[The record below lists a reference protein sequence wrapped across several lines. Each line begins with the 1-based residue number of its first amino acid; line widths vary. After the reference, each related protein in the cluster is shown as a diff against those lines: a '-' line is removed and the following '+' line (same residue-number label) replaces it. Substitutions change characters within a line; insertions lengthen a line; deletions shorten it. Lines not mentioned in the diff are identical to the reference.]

1 MKIEI
6 KNVSKK
12 FKNNLVLDK
21 VNLTFTTGHI
31 YGLKGRNGS
40 GKSVFLK
47 ILAGLYTPSE
57 GEVLFDNK
65 KFNPKKEYP
74 PNMRALIENP
84 TFFANMTGYE
94 NLKLLAKIQGKISDK
109 EILEA
114 FELVNLISEK
124 DKKYNKYSLGMK
136 QKLGIA
142 QVFMED
148 PEILILDEVFN
159 GLEEN
164 TVLKL
169 KDYLKE
175 IKKEKIIIITS
186 HQKED
191 LELLCDKIYFFDNGV
206 VKDEE

>member
-40 GKSVFLK
+40 GKSIFLK

-114 FELVNLISEK
+114 LELVNLISEK

-142 QVFMED
+142 QVFMEN

>member
-21 VNLTFTTGHI
+21 VNLTITTGHI

-114 FELVNLISEK
+114 LELVNLISEK

>member
-47 ILAGLYTPSE
+47 ILAGLYIPSE

-65 KFNPKKEYP
+65 KFNSKKEYP

-114 FELVNLISEK
+114 LELVNLISEK

-142 QVFMED
+142 QVFMEN

>member
-6 KNVSKK
+6 KNVNKK

-114 FELVNLISEK
+114 LELVNLISEK

>member
-47 ILAGLYTPSE
+47 ILAGLYIPSE

-114 FELVNLISEK
+114 LELVNLISEK

-142 QVFMED
+142 QVFMEN

>member
-47 ILAGLYTPSE
+47 ILAGLYIPSE

-114 FELVNLISEK
+114 LELVNLISEK

>member
-114 FELVNLISEK
+114 LELVNLISEK

-142 QVFMED
+142 QVFMEN

-191 LELLCDKIYFFDNGV
+191 LEFLCDKIYFFDNGV

>member
-65 KFNPKKEYP
+65 KFNPKKEHP

-114 FELVNLISEK
+114 LELVNLISEK

-136 QKLGIA
+136 QKLGIV

>member
-21 VNLTFTTGHI
+21 VNLTFITGHI

-47 ILAGLYTPSE
+47 ILAGLYIPSE

-114 FELVNLISEK
+114 LELVNLISEK

-142 QVFMED
+142 QVFMEN

>member
-94 NLKLLAKIQGKISDK
+94 NLKLLAKIKGKISDK

-114 FELVNLISEK
+114 LELVNLISEK

>member
-74 PNMRALIENP
+74 TNMRALIENP

-114 FELVNLISEK
+114 LELVNLISEK

>member
-114 FELVNLISEK
+114 LELVNLISEK

-175 IKKEKIIIITS
+175 KKKEKIIIITS

>member
-74 PNMRALIENP
+74 TNMRALIENP
-84 TFFANMTGYE
+84 TFFTNMTGYE

-114 FELVNLISEK
+114 LELVNLISEK

-142 QVFMED
+142 QVFMEN

>member
-109 EILEA
+109 EITQTI
-114 FELVNLISEK
+114 ISPDFSEGSSSK
-124 DKKYNKYSLGMK
+124 SSNIWFRNYGTRSSNQQSGVPEWSDWSLLLMSDYGNKYRYMKPYLLSYYKFNSLNSDSTQTDIENAFGSLEDE
-136 QKLGIA
+136 QEFIA
-142 QVFMED
+142 AMND
-148 PEILILDEVFN
+148 
-159 GLEEN
+159 
-164 TVLKL
+164 
-169 KDYLKE
+169 
-175 IKKEKIIIITS
+175 
-186 HQKED
+186 
-191 LELLCDKIYFFDNGV
+191 
-206 VKDEE
+206 

>member
-114 FELVNLISEK
+114 LELVNLISEK

>member
-114 FELVNLISEK
+114 LELVNLISEK
-124 DKKYNKYSLGMK
+124 DKKYNKYYLGMK

>member
-94 NLKLLAKIQGKISDK
+94 NLKLLAKIQGKISNK

-114 FELVNLISEK
+114 LELVNLISEK

-142 QVFMED
+142 QVFMEN

-191 LELLCDKIYFFDNGV
+191 LEFLCDKIYFFDNGV

>member
-84 TFFANMTGYE
+84 TFFTNMTGYE

-114 FELVNLISEK
+114 LELVNLISEK

-142 QVFMED
+142 QVFMEN

>member
-1 MKIEI
+1 
-6 KNVSKK
+6 
-12 FKNNLVLDK
+12 
-21 VNLTFTTGHI
+21 
-31 YGLKGRNGS
+31 
-40 GKSVFLK
+40 
-47 ILAGLYTPSE
+47 
-57 GEVLFDNK
+57 
-65 KFNPKKEYP
+65 
-74 PNMRALIENP
+74 MRALIENP

-114 FELVNLISEK
+114 LELVNLISEK

-142 QVFMED
+142 QVFMEN

>member
-47 ILAGLYTPSE
+47 ILTGLYTPSE

-114 FELVNLISEK
+114 LELVNLISEK

>member
-6 KNVSKK
+6 KNVNKK

-114 FELVNLISEK
+114 LELVNLISEK

-191 LELLCDKIYFFDNGV
+191 LEFLCDKIYFFDNGV

>member
-94 NLKLLAKIQGKISDK
+94 NLKLLAKIQNKISDK

-114 FELVNLISEK
+114 LELVNLISEK

-142 QVFMED
+142 QVFMEN

-175 IKKEKIIIITS
+175 IKK
-186 HQKED
+186 
-191 LELLCDKIYFFDNGV
+191 
-206 VKDEE
+206 VKKSA

>member
-47 ILAGLYTPSE
+47 ILAGLYIPSE

-114 FELVNLISEK
+114 LELVNLISEK

-191 LELLCDKIYFFDNGV
+191 LEFLCDKIYFFDNGV

>member
-84 TFFANMTGYE
+84 TFFANITGYE

-114 FELVNLISEK
+114 LELVNLISEK

>member
-114 FELVNLISEK
+114 LELVNLISEK

-191 LELLCDKIYFFDNGV
+191 LEFLCDKIYFFDNGV

>member
-31 YGLKGRNGS
+31 YGLKGQNGS

-114 FELVNLISEK
+114 LELVNLISEK

>member
-47 ILAGLYTPSE
+47 ILAGLYIPSE

-65 KFNPKKEYP
+65 KFNPKKEYQ

-114 FELVNLISEK
+114 LELVNLISEK

-142 QVFMED
+142 QVFMEN

-169 KDYLKE
+169 KDYLKK

>member
-114 FELVNLISEK
+114 LELVNLISEK

-142 QVFMED
+142 QVFMEN

>member
-31 YGLKGRNGS
+31 YGLKGQNGS

-114 FELVNLISEK
+114 LELVNLISEK

-142 QVFMED
+142 QVFMEN

>member
-114 FELVNLISEK
+114 LELVNLISEK

-136 QKLGIA
+136 QKLGVA

-148 PEILILDEVFN
+148 PKILILDEMFN

>member
-114 FELVNLISEK
+114 LELVNLISEK

-148 PEILILDEVFN
+148 PKILILDEMFN

>member
-40 GKSVFLK
+40 GKSIFLK

-114 FELVNLISEK
+114 LELVNLISEK

-191 LELLCDKIYFFDNGV
+191 LEFLCDKIYFFDNGV

>member
-114 FELVNLISEK
+114 LELVNLISEK

-159 GLEEN
+159 CLEEN

>member
-84 TFFANMTGYE
+84 TFFANMTGSE

-114 FELVNLISEK
+114 LELVNLISEK

-142 QVFMED
+142 QVFMEN

>member
-6 KNVSKK
+6 KNISKK

-114 FELVNLISEK
+114 LELVNLISEK

-142 QVFMED
+142 QVFMEN

>member
-114 FELVNLISEK
+114 LELVNLISEK

-169 KDYLKE
+169 KDYLKK

>member
-114 FELVNLISEK
+114 LELVNLISEK

-191 LELLCDKIYFFDNGV
+191 LDLLCDKIYFFDNGV